1 MPRER
6 EYNARR
12 WRLIVELRDGSVGV
26 RPTGREREEQADGA
40 SVEALTPVERCPC
53 RCDEPGARFLDRR
66 QQHAANYNDRML
78 ALRYAY
84 VLALVVWL
92 GGMVVLGAVVAPAVF
107 QVLQVRSPDAGR
119 LLAGAVFGTALDR
132 FHYVAYACGGVIL
145 ITLLVMAV
153 LGPRPTAF
161 AVRVALASAML
172 GIALYSGLVVLRSVD
187 HLQQEIG
194 INVAP
199 SSLPADDTRRVR
211 FDQLHVLSTRLMMIN
226 MLGALVLLYWEAR
239 E

>member
-1 MPRER
+1 M
-6 EYNARR
+6 
-12 WRLIVELRDGSVGV
+12 IV
-26 RPTGREREEQADGA
+26 
-40 SVEALTPVERCPC
+40 
-53 RCDEPGARFLDRR
+53 
-66 QQHAANYNDRML
+66 
-78 ALRYAY
+78 LRYAY

-92 GGMVVLGAVVAPAVF
+92 GGMVVLGAVVAPTVF
-107 QVLQVRSPDAGR
+107 QVLQARSPETGR
-119 LLAGAVFGTALDR
+119 ILAGAVFGTALDR

-145 ITLLVMAV
+145 ITLIVTAV
-153 LGPRPTAF
+153 LGPRPAHF
-161 AVRVALASAML
+161 AVRTAVVSAML

-194 INVAP
+194 VNVSP
-199 SSLPADDTRRVR
+199 STLPAGDARRVR